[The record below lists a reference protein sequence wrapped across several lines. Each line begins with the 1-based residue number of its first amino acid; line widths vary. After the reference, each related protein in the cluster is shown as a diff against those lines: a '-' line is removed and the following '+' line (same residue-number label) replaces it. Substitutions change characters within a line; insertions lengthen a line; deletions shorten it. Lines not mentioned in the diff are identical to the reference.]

1 MSLVFTSDENEA
13 LAVALDVTIRELSPA
28 AATFFTVA
36 PDAAARLH
44 VARGSGGPGALPQL
58 PFRVDDVGQGRVV
71 ESDDHL
77 SMLIRD
83 EGRVV
88 ACVTVWRAAHEPNW
102 STGQQRLAHAL
113 QPLVEMAY
121 VSALRGAASINALLP
136 STLTRRQ
143 RQVARM
149 LASGATN
156 VEVAR
161 ALNISGDTA
170 KSHARAVLGKLGVRS
185 RRELVMALTR
195 HRPDD
200 RPGTPREST
209 AQGLLS
215 PVLEWAAVR
224 IGAEAG
230 GCAVLSARFEPME
243 HAWATARGAAHVDN
257 TLVRRLQ
264 RQLFPGEGHSEIVCR
279 AVEGRPQAAVLEL
292 EPSRVITELGLT
304 APLLTVLR
312 PNGRV
317 GAVTWLS
324 RNPRATLDQHASAQ
338 ALRGLHPL
346 LELASAAPLAVAQAP
361 ALTIED
367 LAEPSLTPREYAV
380 AVLAVDGN
388 GNTEIATKLG
398 ISEATVKH
406 HMGRVLSKC
415 GVRSRTQLIALV
427 GGGVG
432 H

>member
-1 MSLVFTSDENEA
+1 
-13 LAVALDVTIRELSPA
+13 
-28 AATFFTVA
+28 
-36 PDAAARLH
+36 
-44 VARGSGGPGALPQL
+44 
-58 PFRVDDVGQGRVV
+58 
-71 ESDDHL
+71 
-77 SMLIRD
+77 
-83 EGRVV
+83 
-88 ACVTVWRAAHEPNW
+88 
-102 STGQQRLAHAL
+102 
-113 QPLVEMAY
+113 
-121 VSALRGAASINALLP
+121 
-136 STLTRRQ
+136 
-143 RQVARM
+143 
-149 LASGATN
+149 
-156 VEVAR
+156 
-161 ALNISGDTA
+161 
-170 KSHARAVLGKLGVRS
+170 
-185 RRELVMALTR
+185 
-195 HRPDD
+195 
-200 RPGTPREST
+200 
-209 AQGLLS
+209 
-215 PVLEWAAVR
+215 
-224 IGAEAG
+224 
-230 GCAVLSARFEPME
+230 
-243 HAWATARGAAHVDN
+243 
-257 TLVRRLQ
+257 
-264 RQLFPGEGHSEIVCR
+264 
-279 AVEGRPQAAVLEL
+279 VLEL

>member
-36 PDAAARLH
+36 PDAGVRLH
-44 VARGSGGPGALPQL
+44 VTRGSGRPGPLPQL
-58 PFRVDDVGQGRVV
+58 PFRPDDVGRGRVV
-71 ESDDHL
+71 ESDGQL

-88 ACVTVWRAAHEPNW
+88 ACVTVWQAAHERSW
-102 STGQQRLAHAL
+102 STGERRLAHAL

-121 VSALRGAASINALLP
+121 VSALRGAASINTLLP

-170 KSHARAVLGKLGVRS
+170 KSHARAVLGKLGVAS

-200 RPGTPREST
+200 QPVVPREAT
-209 AQGLLS
+209 AQNLLS
-215 PVLEWAAVR
+215 PVLDWAAER
-224 IGAEAG
+224 IGAVAG

-243 HAWATARGAAHVDN
+243 HAWATARGSAQLDRA
-257 TLVRRLQ
+257 LVGRLQ
-264 RQLFPGEGHSEIVCR
+264 RQLFPGDGQSEIVCR

-292 EPSRVITELGLT
+292 EPSRMISELGLT

-312 PNGRV
+312 PHGRV
-317 GAVTWLS
+317 AALTWLS
-324 RNPRATLDQHASAQ
+324 RDPRATLDQRASAQ

-346 LELASAAPLAVAQAP
+346 LELASAGPLAVVQAP
-361 ALTIED
+361 ALAIED
-367 LAEPSLTPREYAV
+367 VAERSLTPREYAV
-380 AVLAVDGN
+380 ALLAVDGN
-388 GNTEIATKLG
+388 GNTAIAAKLG

-406 HMGRVLSKC
+406 HMGRVLPKC
-415 GVRSRTQLIALV
+415 GVRSRTQLIALLR
-427 GGGVG
+427 GGVDA
-432 H
+432 